1 MCWVLEL
8 LEVARHCL
16 PAEALF
22 SELEAQLQFAVLRYI
37 DIYIYMTSALP
48 AHSKVFIFS
57 KQLLHICQGSGNH
70 AKDVSSDSEPK
81 IAVNCST
88 RDEKSTYN
96 RLSGADVE

>member
-37 DIYIYMTSALP
+37 DIYIY
-48 AHSKVFIFS
+48 
-57 KQLLHICQGSGNH
+57 
-70 AKDVSSDSEPK
+70 DVSTS
-81 IAVNCST
+81 ST
-88 RDEKSTYN
+88 LESFH
-96 RLSGADVE
+96 L